1 MFLSD
6 KPILKK
12 NREEYEKRKNK
23 IERIVFHIILNRNL
37 LKIASYVSIIVNGL
51 LIIGLSRKYVP
62 IVFLFIPNLYLT
74 FALWYLVRRD
84 KKEKKK

>member
-6 KPILKK
+6 QPVLKK
-12 NREEYEKRKNK
+12 NKEEYEKRKR
-23 IERIVFHIILNRNL
+23 IERMVFHIILNRNL
-37 LKIASYVSIIVNGL
+37 LKFTSYCSIIVNGL
-51 LIIGLSRKYVP
+51 LIIGLSKEYTP

-74 FALWYLVRRD
+74 FALWYLVNRE